1 MARPAPVR
9 RLPPGAAAKAPWD
22 HLGAEKLARLEE
34 LGRDLTRRVVAAG
47 AFPKGVFA
55 QRRS

>member
-1 MARPAPVR
+1 VR
-9 RLPPGAAAKAPWD
+9 DRVETATEAAAQAPWS
-22 HLGAEKLARLEE
+22 HLGPAKLTRLEE

-55 QRRS
+55 QGRA